1 MFKQF
6 SPLALALLL
15 CPAAQAV
22 TLPYYDAFN
31 YAEGSLNVVGTP
43 NWAQG
48 SGTSFEIAVSNAAAL
63 TAPAGFPAASGKGV
77 RRAPGSS
84 AKRSVLQ
91 FTSVPAANGTTLYV
105 SFLLD
110 VQIAPGAAQII
121 LHVDDGSAS
130 VSSPVMGFFV
140 DNGPKVGIGKNSSS
154 AGFTMAT
161 NLGAGPHLVVG
172 RYTFQAGN
180 DKVDLWVDPA
190 VSDYGAVTA
199 PASLGSATN
208 SSDPASIDFCQ
219 IKSCLKLCAILFVFF
234 FLDSI
239 LLSQ

>member
-1 MFKQF
+1 MNAPL
-6 SPLALALLL
+6 SYRVLSLALIVACLACLRT
-15 CPAAQAV
+15 QAV

-190 VSDYGAVTA
+190 VSIVKSLKMALPVASVLRVAV
-199 PASLGSATN
+199 PPSVPLPLQ
-208 SSDPASIDFCQ
+208 D
-219 IKSCLKLCAILFVFF
+219 CLLYYIVHKHN
-234 FLDSI
+234 
-239 LLSQ
+239 